1 MTTNYMEEQGFKKKY
16 LAPLIVLMLCAVSLT
31 GAAYAYSTTV
41 NGNGDIQGDYYTI
54 DMYDT
59 GDKVVTASITSNDK
73 FEVQTDRTIG
83 EVKDDTGKHLNYGNY
98 IASTVASKSYTDAD
112 GKKYIQIDFDY
123 KVMVQSNKTG
133 TTPVSGTVTY
143 SQGANT
149 GGFYEDW
156 VVAGAVICNNPTFC
170 ATKDG
175 TYDLTEIEFN
185 KLYFMKITV
194 LLPMIENKDTGIN
207 GTTGTDAIA
216 NYLKFVGTDVLTI
229 TITATDD

>member
-112 GKKYIQIDFDY
+112 TGKKYIQIDFNY
-123 KVMVQSNKTG
+123 KVMVQSNKTSG

-143 SQGANT
+143 KQSDDT
-149 GGFYEDW
+149 GGFYKDW
-156 VVAGAVICNNPTFC
+156 ETTGAVICKDPTFC
-170 ATKDG
+170 ATEDG

-194 LLPMIENKDTGIN
+194 LLPMIENKDTGIDGN
-207 GTTGTDAIA
+207 GTDSIKD
-216 NYLKFVGTDVLTI
+216 YLNFDGKDCLKIKLT
-229 TITATDD
+229 AEN